1 MARKADPRTA
11 LRAAE
16 NETVKLMRE
25 EEKLRTRKRAANAK
39 LIALQAQLAPPVT
52 DPAALPPGSA
62 HVDLVTGAVHRT

>member
-39 LIALQAQLAPPVT
+39 LI
-52 DPAALPPGSA
+52 PPGSA